1 MLTPRILVV
10 DNDSSFAKSCA
21 EFLEN
26 AGYTVKTAFNLP
38 DARTALEKGDIHLAI
53 LDLRMEDEWD
63 EKDLSGLTLA
73 RQSDPSIPKIIL
85 TSYPTWRLVR
95 YALGP
100 TEVER
105 PAAVSFVG
113 KEDGPDVLL
122 KYVQR
127 TLETFAGRNWSLDI
141 EWRVCDR
148 FSLLTLVEPELKPA
162 DLETRVDELEDLFRI
177 LFRSHSQV
185 RIERMLWRD
194 GNRVALSCFAF
205 VEGKQPETFLVV
217 CGPKSK
223 VQEEASRYK
232 EFVPK
237 VADSVST
244 RLNETSATRHYAANL
259 YALTGGHLE
268 ELRPLKELYD
278 AGPEKLFHAT
288 LRKLFTNTLA
298 EWSRDRFAVGQAS
311 SFQRSFRERLGLSS
325 KQPLRA
331 VSIAQLNSLIDWFQG
346 GDLTVLKS
354 GGQLAFD
361 SAGHLYQYTDPSRPL
376 TEIAIF
382 DRNTSLLHIPGD
394 LSGESV
400 LVNDQERAWVTD
412 FGNVGLAPPIWSLA
426 EAEALVRFDWVALSR
441 FDDMHKIEHELI
453 FGDFLKPQTAEVEF
467 LQRKAVRAVQ
477 TIRQLAKRACGKEYR
492 PYHLAVLVLVGKRL
506 AAIHLG
512 PNLLQSELARPA
524 HLLVAAAMLCE
535 RLTQRIEEDTDA
547 HSAARVSGIRVDKVK
562 GEVWIGNRRVEI
574 SGRSY
579 LLLCNLY
586 DHANQVRTRR
596 QLVEDVFDQKY
607 DERDVTQVSR
617 LNTAIHR
624 LRKQLESD
632 PENPQ
637 YLLTEQQGGYR
648 LIVRS
653 GVQVNSNERTEIKTS

>member
-1 MLTPRILVV
+1 V
-10 DNDSSFAKSCA
+10 
-21 EFLEN
+21 
-26 AGYTVKTAFNLP
+26 
-38 DARTALEKGDIHLAI
+38 
-53 LDLRMEDEWD
+53 
-63 EKDLSGLTLA
+63 
-73 RQSDPSIPKIIL
+73 
-85 TSYPTWRLVR
+85 
-95 YALGP
+95 
-100 TEVER
+100 
-105 PAAVSFVG
+105 
-113 KEDGPDVLL
+113 
-122 KYVQR
+122 
-127 TLETFAGRNWSLDI
+127 
-141 EWRVCDR
+141 
-148 FSLLTLVEPELKPA
+148 
-162 DLETRVDELEDLFRI
+162 
-177 LFRSHSQV
+177 
-185 RIERMLWRD
+185 
-194 GNRVALSCFAF
+194 
-205 VEGKQPETFLVV
+205 
-217 CGPKSK
+217 
-223 VQEEASRYK
+223 
-232 EFVPK
+232 
-237 VADSVST
+237 
-244 RLNETSATRHYAANL
+244 
-259 YALTGGHLE
+259 
-268 ELRPLKELYD
+268 
-278 AGPEKLFHAT
+278 
-288 LRKLFTNTLA
+288 
-298 EWSRDRFAVGQAS
+298 
-311 SFQRSFRERLGLSS
+311 S

>member
-1 MLTPRILVV
+1 
-10 DNDSSFAKSCA
+10 
-21 EFLEN
+21 
-26 AGYTVKTAFNLP
+26 
-38 DARTALEKGDIHLAI
+38 
-53 LDLRMEDEWD
+53 
-63 EKDLSGLTLA
+63 
-73 RQSDPSIPKIIL
+73 
-85 TSYPTWRLVR
+85 
-95 YALGP
+95 
-100 TEVER
+100 
-105 PAAVSFVG
+105 
-113 KEDGPDVLL
+113 
-122 KYVQR
+122 
-127 TLETFAGRNWSLDI
+127 
-141 EWRVCDR
+141 
-148 FSLLTLVEPELKPA
+148 
-162 DLETRVDELEDLFRI
+162 
-177 LFRSHSQV
+177 
-185 RIERMLWRD
+185 MLWRD
-194 GNRVALSCFAF
+194 GNRVALSCVAF

-217 CGPKSK
+217 CGPKSR

-288 LRKLFTNTLA
+288 FRKLFTNTLA

-325 KQPLRA
+325 KEPLRA
-331 VSIAQLNSLIDWFQG
+331 VSVAQLNSLIDWFQG

-354 GGQLAFD
+354 GGQLTFD
-361 SAGHLYQYTDPSRPL
+361 SAGHLYQYIDPSRPL

-382 DRNTSLLHIPGD
+382 DRNTSLVHIPGD

-400 LVNDQERAWVTD
+400 LVNHQERAWVTD

-453 FGDFLKPQTAEVEF
+453 FGDFLKPQTAEVEM

-477 TIRQLAKRACGKEYR
+477 TIRQLAKKACGKESR

-506 AAIHLG
+506 AAIHLS

-535 RLTQRIEEDTDA
+535 KLTQRIEEDTDA
-547 HSAARVSGIRVDKVK
+547 SSAPRASGIRVDKAK
-562 GEVWIGNRRVEI
+562 GEVWISNRRVKI

-586 DHANQVRTRR
+586 DHANQIRTRQ
-596 QLVEDVFDQKY
+596 QLIEDVFAQKY
-607 DERDVTQVSR
+607 DEKDVSQVSR
-617 LNTAIHR
+617 LNTAVHR

-648 LIVRS
+648 LVVRS
-653 GVQVNSNERTEIKTS
+653 GAQANSKARTELKTS